1 MKLVTIPLTQLQEIS
16 IKKTNSFN
24 GQTSSFRKQTFT
36 CSNSTKQTLAKDI

>member
-16 IKKTNSFN
+16 IKKPNSFN